1 MFRLLA
7 LFSLLLAVASTLPA
21 AAVVYQNTTTDTGN
35 AFQFSANPFTQIGDQ
50 IGLAGTDRVA
60 VSSLVELFND
70 GNAGTVDVILRLF
83 QVGLPVGAQIGSDFV
98 RTGVDV
104 PALSDPSGGV
114 FNVSFNL
121 PGVLVPDNL
130 VFTVEVKNSSAGVD
144 IFGVELFEPPTFGSS
159 DNTFAIGYDGTNF
172 VQQATFG
179 ENVFF
184 ELDAIA
190 PEPAT
195 FGCSFIA
202 FFVAFLLKRCVRSAA
217 R

>member
-7 LFSLLLAVASTLPA
+7 ISSLLLAAASTLPA

-35 AFQFSANPFTQIGDQ
+35 AFQFGANPFTQIGDQ
-50 IGLAGTDRVA
+50 IALAGTDRVA
-60 VSSLVELFND
+60 VSSFVQLFND

-98 RTGVDV
+98 RTGVAA

-130 VFTVEVKNSSAGVD
+130 VFTVEVTNPSAGVD
-144 IFGVELFEPPTFGSS
+144 IFGVDMFEPPTVGSS

-172 VQQATFG
+172 VQQGTPNQ
-179 ENVFF
+179 NVFF
-184 ELDAIA
+184 ELDATA

-195 FGCSFIA
+195 FGCSFVA
-202 FFVAFLLKRCVRSAA
+202 FFVAFLLNRHVRSAA